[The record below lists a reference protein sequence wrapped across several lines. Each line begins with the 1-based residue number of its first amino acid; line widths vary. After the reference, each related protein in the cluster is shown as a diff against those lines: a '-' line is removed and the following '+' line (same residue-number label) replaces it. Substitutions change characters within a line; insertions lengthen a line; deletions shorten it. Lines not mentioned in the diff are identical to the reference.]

1 MRFWL
6 AAAILAL
13 PVQTLADPR
22 DEARQLCTRGAPAAK
37 IAGCTA
43 VIASGQESPANLAIA
58 YANRA
63 SAYDAQGRDTQAVA
77 DATQAIALNPLYADG
92 YNERAWAEHGLG
104 RDAAGL
110 PDADKAVSLAP
121 GDAESLETRAEIHE
135 RLGHRAAALA
145 DYRAALRLNPGLA
158 PARDGLKRLGAD

>member
-1 MRFWL
+1 MRLWL

-13 PVQTLADPR
+13 PVQTLAEPGDQ
-22 DEARQLCTRGAPAAK
+22 ARRLCMTGVPAAK

-43 VIASGQESPANLAIA
+43 VIASGQESSANLAVA

-63 SAYDAQGRDTQAVA
+63 SGYDAQGQDAQAVA
-77 DATQAIALNPLYADG
+77 DATQAIALNPQYADG

-121 GDAESLETRAEIHE
+121 GDAYSLETRAEIHE

-145 DYRAALRLNPGLA
+145 DYRAALRLDPGLA
-158 PARDGLKRLGAD
+158 PARDGLKRLGPD